1 MNRNHRGVEGV
12 FNRKATSVAIIFAG
26 ALGASGVA
34 LGAWAAHG
42 LEASHGRHTVELVDT
57 AVRYQLVHAV
67 AVCAAV
73 ALGHLLEGTPRA
85 ARCIAIAAWLFVIG
99 AVLFCG
105 ALHLLAFGAP
115 RWLGMVAPIGGL
127 ALIVGW
133 LALAAGGWLAR
144 RTAD

>member
-12 FNRKATSVAIIFAG
+12 FNRKATLIAIIFSG

-42 LEASHGRHTVELVDT
+42 LEASHGSRAVELVDT
-57 AVRYQLVHAV
+57 AVRYQLVHAL
-67 AVCAAV
+67 AVCTAAIL
-73 ALGHLLEGTPRA
+73 AHLLGSRPGVG
-85 ARCIAIAAWLFVIG
+85 RCMAVAAWLFIMG
-99 AVLFCG
+99 AALFCG

-127 ALIVGW
+127 ALI
-133 LALAAGGWLAR
+133 GGWLVLALGGWVAHR
-144 RTAD
+144 SAD

>member
-1 MNRNHRGVEGV
+1 M
-12 FNRKATSVAIIFAG
+12 FNRKTTSVAIFFSG
-26 ALGASGVA
+26 VLGASGVA

-73 ALGHLLEGTPRA
+73 ALAHLLEGRPSA
-85 ARCIAIAAWLFVIG
+85 ARCMAMAAWLFVTG

-127 ALIVGW
+127 ALIGGW